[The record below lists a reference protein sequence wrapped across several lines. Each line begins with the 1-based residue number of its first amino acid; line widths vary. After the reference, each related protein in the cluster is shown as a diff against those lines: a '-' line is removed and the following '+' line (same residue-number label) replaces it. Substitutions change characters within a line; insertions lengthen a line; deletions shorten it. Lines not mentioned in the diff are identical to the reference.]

1 MNVLG
6 IGQINLDRVSIFRE
20 YPEEGSKPRPIKS
33 EDSVGSPVPAALIL
47 LARLGADCKL
57 IATVG
62 DDETG
67 KVLEKKL
74 ENEHVTLLPRK
85 GKHSKVN
92 YVMVNQQNGSRTI
105 LQHTVHEPHIT
116 NISPETIQQA
126 NLIVFDRHE
135 PQAFAEVMQHKRT
148 DTRVI
153 VDPSTEVSKR
163 TLSMLQAVEY
173 PILPIESLTKI
184 RRHEDMMHNLEKL
197 YELAKKPVIITA
209 GDKGSLIYDGQ
220 NIDLIP
226 AKDIKAIDTLG
237 AGDIYRGAFGYG
249 ILQKWDLRKT
259 VEFANTV
266 SALQC
271 MKLGNSTA
279 IPTNEEIVEFEKN
292 TKNKEVTLEEIFS

>member
-1 MNVLG
+1 MKVLG

-20 YPEEGSKPRPIKS
+20 YPEEGTKPRPIKS

-57 IATVG
+57 IATIG

-67 KVLEKKL
+67 QIIEKKL
-74 ENEHVTLLPRK
+74 ENEKVTLLPRK

-92 YVMVNQQNGSRTI
+92 YVIVNQQNGSRTI
-105 LQHTVHEPHIT
+105 LQHTVHEPHIE

-126 NLIVFDRHE
+126 DLIVFDRHE
-135 PQAFAEVMQHKRT
+135 PLAFAEVIQHKRA

-153 VDPSTEVSKR
+153 VDPSTEVSKK
-163 TLSMLQAVEY
+163 TLSMLQSVDY
-173 PILPIESLTKI
+173 PIIPIESLTKV
-184 RRHEDMMHNLEKL
+184 RRHEDMMHNLKKL
-197 YELAKKPVIITA
+197 YKLALKPIIITA
-209 GDKGSLIYDGQ
+209 GDKGSLIYDGEK
-220 NIDLIP
+220 IDLIP
-226 AKDIKAIDTLG
+226 AKDIQAIDTLG

-271 MKLGNSTA
+271 MKIGNSTA
-279 IPTNEEIVEFEKN
+279 IPTHKEIIEFEKSSR
-292 TKNKEVTLEEIFS
+292 NKLVTLEEIFN